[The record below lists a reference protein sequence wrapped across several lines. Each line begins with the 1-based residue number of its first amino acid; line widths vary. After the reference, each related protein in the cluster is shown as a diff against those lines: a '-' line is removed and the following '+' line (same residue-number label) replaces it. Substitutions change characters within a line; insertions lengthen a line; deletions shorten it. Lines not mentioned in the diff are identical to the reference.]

1 MPTIKLC
8 ISSKLVVKKFI
19 LAEKN
24 PEYYPIEACRIVGGQ
39 PVRGKLADQEVSGMI
54 RAVATPA
61 PVTFNRIRDMM
72 NYVKPQFEAD
82 LATVGIEVDSKMVK
96 GDFA

>member
-1 MPTIKLC
+1 
-8 ISSKLVVKKFI
+8 
-19 LAEKN
+19 
-24 PEYYPIEACRIVGGQ
+24 
-39 PVRGKLADQEVSGMI
+39 MI

-82 LATVGIEVDSKMVK
+82 LASVGIEVNEKMVK
-96 GDFA
+96 GNSASIFDELLESKF